1 MMTTEERNEASS
13 ERIYQNAMLLI
24 QGKLYSEAS
33 DELARIPGYRDADE
47 QKAVCDEKK
56 QNAWKDA
63 VYAEAD
69 KAAANANVRSQQKAI
84 AIFQRIS
91 GYRDVDER
99 IEQATRR
106 IEEIRQKEKEDREEA
121 IRAAREAERKAK
133 LRKKRIIRI
142 ALITAAAAALC
153 AVGVFLFRKYAVP
166 EIRYR
171 RAVAQIEAGEYDDA
185 YRTLHGMA
193 YKDSSEQVARI
204 AKERLRDAEVGSTVL
219 FGSYPQGHI
228 RSDEK
233 SPIEWIVL
241 DRQGDSLLLISRY
254 ALDCLPFM
262 PYSFYQ
268 DNVPATWETS
278 LMREWLNDSF
288 LQTAF
293 DPGEVQMITR
303 SKVWND
309 SADGSQDSRTTTD
322 RVFLLSADEAVRYFS
337 SDEAR
342 KCTATQFAI
351 EYGAYRS
358 SIGGTCIWWL
368 RTPGDDSVIVPV
380 VDPSADYAATRFGCI
395 GTSGEI
401 IRVGY
406 NVLERGNAVR
416 PVIRVNLAAD
426 EALPVPKK

>member
-1 MMTTEERNEASS
+1 MMTTEERNEAAS

-193 YKDSSEQVARI
+193 YKDSSEHVARI
-204 AKERLRDAEVGSTVL
+204 AKERLRDAEVGSTAL
-219 FGSYPQGHI
+219 FGS
-228 RSDEK
+228 
-233 SPIEWIVL
+233 
-241 DRQGDSLLLISRY
+241 
-254 ALDCLPFM
+254 
-262 PYSFYQ
+262 
-268 DNVPATWETS
+268 
-278 LMREWLNDSF
+278 
-288 LQTAF
+288 
-293 DPGEVQMITR
+293 
-303 SKVWND
+303 
-309 SADGSQDSRTTTD
+309 
-322 RVFLLSADEAVRYFS
+322 
-337 SDEAR
+337 
-342 KCTATQFAI
+342 
-351 EYGAYRS
+351 
-358 SIGGTCIWWL
+358 
-368 RTPGDDSVIVPV
+368 
-380 VDPSADYAATRFGCI
+380 
-395 GTSGEI
+395 
-401 IRVGY
+401 
-406 NVLERGNAVR
+406 
-416 PVIRVNLAAD
+416 
-426 EALPVPKK
+426 